1 MLNVPISFIRQ
12 GIIVPIVNIVTL
24 RQTVISA
31 KSRKFRQVL
40 ASVREVGIIEPLIVC
55 LQNDQPDT
63 YLLLDGHV
71 RLEVLKEMGETHVH
85 CLVST
90 DDEAYTYNKR
100 VNPMATIQEHTMI
113 LKATQNG
120 VSEERIAEVLK
131 VDIARIRMKRD
142 LLSGICREAA
152 ELLKTKHIAI
162 RVFSFLRKVKSVR
175 QIEIVELLIVAGNYS
190 VPYVQALVAATQP
203 EMLVDPDKNK
213 VTKGLAPEQIARME
227 KEMEVLQ
234 RDLRVV
240 EEMHGTQV
248 LNFVLARGYLA
259 KLFGNSRISRY
270 LNQHHAG
277 LCHELQVVAGGSSLE
292 G

>member
-24 RQTVISA
+24 RQPVISA

-55 LQNDQPDT
+55 LQNDRPDT

-71 RLEVLKEMGETHVH
+71 RLEVLKEMGETHVD

-152 ELLKTKHIAI
+152 ELLKTKHIAV

-175 QIEIVELLIVAGNYS
+175 QIEIAELLIVAGNYS
-190 VPYVQALVAATQP
+190 VPYVQALVAASQP

-240 EEMHGTQV
+240 EETHGTQV
-248 LNFVLARGYLA
+248 LNLVLARGYLT
-259 KLFGNSRISRY
+259 KLFGNSRVARY

>member
-1 MLNVPISFIRQ
+1 MLNVPISFVRQ
-12 GIIVPIVNIVTL
+12 GIVVPIASLVTS
-24 RQTVISA
+24 RQAMISA
-31 KSRKFRQVL
+31 KSRKFQQVL

-55 LQNDQPDT
+55 LQDDRPDT

-113 LKATQNG
+113 LKATENG

-131 VDIARIRMKRD
+131 VDIARIRLKRD

-162 RVFSFLRKVKSVR
+162 RVFSFLRKVKSAR
-175 QIEIVELLIVAGNYS
+175 QIEIAELLIVAGNYS
-190 VPYVQALVAATQP
+190 VPYVQALVAATQS
-203 EMLVDPDKNK
+203 EMMVEPDKNK

-240 EEMHGTQV
+240 EETHGTQV

-259 KLFGNSRISRY
+259 KLFGNSRVVRY

-277 LCHELQVVAGGSSLE
+277 LYHELQVVAGGSSLE